1 VEKLSLKNV
10 TVTIEDDAEKVI
22 KFLANTEVKIEADG
36 PKAIAGLK
44 AVVPA
49 ISKAL
54 GDVAADAANPSQIIL
69 TLPGQISDFKLI
81 WPAVEK
87 YVASL

>member
-1 VEKLSLKNV
+1 MKITLASLGA
-10 TVTIEDDAEKVI
+10 TIEGDAEKVI
-22 KFLANTEVKIEADG
+22 KFLANAEVKIEADG

-44 AVVPA
+44 AVVPV

-69 TLPGQISDFKLI
+69 TLPGQISDFKAI

-87 YVASL
+87 YVAGL